1 MLVCYLGTMTKNLLL
16 FASQLF
22 LLQCSNFISIWSSSL
37 GQCHQQLTTSLLTSL
52 KSSISK
58 VVFKKVVQKQCFLLP
73 KVIFLKFFVGVSLR
87 VSSFRGKILHVARLL
102 KLNLCF
108 AYRQLFC
115 CKCSA
120 KGEQQRQYGSF
131 INWFLFRLRKYYSIM
146 FFK

>member
-1 MLVCYLGTMTKNLLL
+1 MSSATN
-16 FASQLF
+16 
-22 LLQCSNFISIWSSSL
+22 NFIIDIIKKF
-37 GQCHQQLTTSLLTSL
+37 HF
-52 KSSISK
+52 KA
-58 VVFKKVVQKQCFLLP
+58 VFKKVVQKQCFLLP

-115 CKCSA
+115 CQCSA

-131 INWFLFRLRKYYSIM
+131 INRFLFRLRKYYSIT
-146 FFK
+146 FFKLVVHMKLPKEELFN